1 MEKSTTDLAK
11 PRNILIAC
19 FGFYPQTHGVAE
31 VAYRHALG
39 LHRLGY
45 RITVITRGKSSIKL
59 PFEVVYVEQKFHYQQ
74 LIKES
79 AAEVIFVHGWS
90 NWASEWL
97 IELLPLRA
105 KVVLVSHGT
114 NFNVRLGGFRGFVWW
129 LRQRRQGWY
138 FDKKMRSFDHY
149 VFLSDV
155 PEPQRM
161 SDVVWV
167 KKHHFS
173 SYSVIPNGARP
184 AFGTPSTRDFRLE
197 NSLPNGQMLL
207 CVSNYTPTKGQWEL
221 VKWFREMQLTDTV
234 LVLIGSEF
242 NRFADRLK
250 RLAGEELNQTIFLF
264 EQQTEAQIHAAYRSA
279 SIFVSATLTEV
290 QPLMLL
296 DAMAA
301 GVPFLC
307 RDVGVV
313 KELPGGV
320 CFDSKP
326 TFQVQLRRLVA
337 DSLWRSQL
345 GKEGCRTIQTTY
357 NWNKVASL
365 YHQLITKLLDCE
377 V

>member
-11 PRNILIAC
+11 SRNILIAC

-39 LHRLGY
+39 LHQLGY
-45 RITVITRGKSSIKL
+45 RITVITRGKSSIKP

-105 KVVLVSHGT
+105 KVVMVSHGT
-114 NFNVRLGGFRGFVWW
+114 NFNVRLGGFRGFFWW
-129 LRQRRQGWY
+129 LRQRREAWSFG
-138 FDKKMRSFDHY
+138 KKMRLFDHY
-149 VFLSDV
+149 VFLANV

-161 SDVVWV
+161 SDVVWAQ
-167 KKHHFS
+167 KHHFS

-184 AFGTPSTRDFRLE
+184 AFMVPTERNFLNEKGIQASCV
-197 NSLPNGQMLL
+197 LL
-207 CVSNYTPTKGQWEL
+207 CVSNYQPSKGQGEL
-221 VKWFREMQLTDTV
+221 LQWFCEMKLPDTA

-242 NRFADRLK
+242 NSFSDGLK
-250 RLAGEELNQTIFLF
+250 RLAGKRLNQSVFLF

-320 CFDSKP
+320 CFDSKQ
-326 TFQVQLRRLVA
+326 TFEVQLRRLVA

-345 GKEGCRTIQTTY
+345 GKEGGRAIQTTY